1 MNKLS
6 NISQIGFLFL
16 MLFGLNLLSN
26 TIYKRFDLTE
36 DHRFTLTAPTLKIL
50 DDIEEKIT
58 IKIYLKGDFPSDF
71 KRLQSETK
79 QLLEEF
85 KAENSKIRFK
95 FLDPLDNDPESL
107 IKLGLQP
114 SQLSTQQN
122 GRISEIVI
130 FPWAVVQ
137 NGERIETVS
146 LLKDSN
152 AQTQE
157 EQLQNAIQNLE
168 YAFADAIHKVSSQKK
183 KKIAILKGNG
193 MLDDIYLV
201 DFLRKLGEYYHIAPF
216 TLDSV
221 QRNPQKTTEQLANFD
236 LVIIA
241 KPSERFTEKEKY
253 TLDQFT
259 MKGGKSIW
267 LLDEVHAEIDSL
279 MATGKSLAYP
289 RDLNLTDLLF
299 NYGVRINPVL
309 VKDLYSATIP
319 IATGNI
325 GNKTQFNQFLWS
337 FYPVVQSNNNHV
349 INKHIEP
356 VFFRFA
362 NSIDLLK
369 NDIIKTVLLQSS
381 TLSKTIGTP
390 NIIDL
395 KSIAQERNPNDF
407 KNGNQP
413 LAVLLEGEFKSAYS
427 DRIKPFNLKSAQNKS
442 ANNKMI
448 IIADGDL
455 IANQISKGIP
465 TNLGVD
471 KYTGQFYGNKEF
483 LLNCVNYLLD
493 DSGLIQIRS
502 KTTKTRMLDREKSFK
517 NRAFYQLL
525 NTALPLLLLALF
537 GIIFNL
543 VRRRKYQ

>member
-6 NISQIGFLFL
+6 NISKIGLL
-16 MLFGLNLLSN
+16 VLIVIGLNFLSRSL
-26 TIYKRFDLTE
+26 YKRFDLTE
-36 DHRFTLTAPTLKIL
+36 DHRFTLTAPTVNIL
-50 DDIEEKIT
+50 ENIKNIVT

-85 KAENSKIRFK
+85 KAKNSKIQFK

-122 GRISEIVI
+122 GRISEIII

-137 NGERIETVS
+137 KGNRIEKVA

-152 AQTQE
+152 AQSQE
-157 EQLQNAIQNLE
+157 EQLQNSIQNLE
-168 YAFADAIHKVSSQKK
+168 YAFADAIHKVNSQKK

-193 MLDDIYLV
+193 MLEDIYLV

-221 QRNPQKTTEQLANFD
+221 QRNPQKTTEQLTNFD
-236 LVIIA
+236 LAIIA
-241 KPSERFTEKEKY
+241 KPTERFTEDEKY
-253 TLDQFT
+253 TLDQFV

-267 LLDEVHAEIDSL
+267 LLDEVHAEMDSL
-279 MATGKSLAYP
+279 MNTGKSLVYP

-299 NYGVRINPVL
+299 SYGARINSVL

-319 IATGNI
+319 IAAGNI

-337 FYPVVQSNNNHV
+337 FYPVVESDNKHV

-369 NDIIKTVLLQSS
+369 NDIKKTVLLQSS
-381 TLSKTIGTP
+381 TLSKTSGTP
-390 NIIDL
+390 TIIEL
-395 KSIAQERNPNDF
+395 KSIAQERNPSDF
-407 KNGNQP
+407 QNGNQS
-413 LAVLLEGEFKSAYS
+413 LAVLLEGDFKSAYS
-427 DRIKPFNLKSAQNKS
+427 DRIKPFNIISAQNNS

-455 IANQISKGIP
+455 IANQVSKGMP
-465 TNLGVD
+465 TNLGID

-493 DSGLIQIRS
+493 DTGLIQIRS
-502 KTTKTRMLDREKSFK
+502 KTTKTRILDREKSFE
-517 NRAFYQLL
+517 NRVFYQLL
-525 NTALPLLLLALF
+525 NTILPLFLLMFF
-537 GIIFNL
+537 GLIFNL